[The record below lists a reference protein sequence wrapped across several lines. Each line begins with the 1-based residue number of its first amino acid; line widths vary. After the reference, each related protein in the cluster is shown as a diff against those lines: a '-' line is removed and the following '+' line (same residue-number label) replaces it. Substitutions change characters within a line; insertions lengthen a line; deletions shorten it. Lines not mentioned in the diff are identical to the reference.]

1 MLRIIEERVELLRKE
16 AKTAYENVD
25 DLTNKLEQAKIHLN
39 QITGHFNEAAHLLN
53 VAIRQDKEMK
63 EQIAEIE

>member
-53 VAIRQDKEMK
+53 VVIRQDKEMK